1 MVGKTV
7 GEQLDQS
14 SEMADTKLYFASL
27 PFLGLRLPR
36 EDVYRMMTVEWR
48 IVDTLK

>member
-14 SEMADTKLYFASL
+14 SEMADTKLYL
-27 PFLGLRLPR
+27 Y
-36 EDVYRMMTVEWR
+36 VVEKN
-48 IVDTLK
+48 V